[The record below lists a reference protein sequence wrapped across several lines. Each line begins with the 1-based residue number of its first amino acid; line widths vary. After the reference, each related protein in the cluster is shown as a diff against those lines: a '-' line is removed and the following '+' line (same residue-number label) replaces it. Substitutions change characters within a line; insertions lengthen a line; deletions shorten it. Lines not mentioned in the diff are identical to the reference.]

1 LNFEIISAG
10 ESALNFIGSYSEGE
24 TIGEAVKVF
33 ENTVYLKTGHDD
45 LICLTSKDVKAPM
58 NLNLNTPVDFL
69 KLDCISK
76 KAIRT
81 PTGLKLETIVFDT
94 KNSKIYP
101 TTKDYKMKNGLQNRI
116 LFVVDEINLLDTL
129 GSILDNHTPF
139 FNELSYAI
147 RTISESTQK
156 RDLMKLSN
164 QLSSIVGLGNRFT
177 PSGDDFIVGFLFCL
191 KRILFHTNH
200 YLKDELLPAELIR
213 KSSIGSSVLRYMV
226 LEKFFNRENKMLSQD
241 VLMNL
246 MRDHTSYPRSICSHE
261 VDSAD
266 DTPRSCTIAAMIQSL
281 NKRTMRITN
290 GCACESAFHEFTLS

>member
-1 LNFEIISAG
+1 MNFEIATAG
-10 ESALNFIGSYSEGE
+10 KSALNFIESYSEGE
-24 TIGEAVKVF
+24 TIGETVKVF

-101 TTKDYKMKNGLQNRI
+101 TTKDYEMKNGLRNRI
-116 LFVVDEINLLDTL
+116 LFSVDEINLLDTL
-129 GSILDNHTPF
+129 GSILDNHSPF
-139 FNELSYAI
+139 FNELSYSI
-147 RTISESTQK
+147 RSISESTQK

-164 QLSSIVGLGNRFT
+164 QLSGIVGLGNGFT

-191 KRILFHTNH
+191 NRILSSSNHKHGKFVIMGNTNWASKKFID
-200 YLKDELLPAELIR
+200 YSQNGIVIEPLEVFVNFLLSGENEI
-213 KSSIGSSVLRYMV
+213 KSSLMDLIQVGKSSGIDASIGAIIATVFVFDNDFR
-226 LEKFFNRENKMLSQD
+226 
-241 VLMNL
+241 NL
-246 MRDHTSYPRSICSHE
+246 ILTK
-261 VDSAD
+261 
-266 DTPRSCTIAAMIQSL
+266 L
-281 NKRTMRITN
+281 NFLK
-290 GCACESAFHEFTLS
+290 

>member
-1 LNFEIISAG
+1 MNFEIATAG
-10 ESALNFIGSYSEGE
+10 KSALNFIESYSEGE
-24 TIGEAVKVF
+24 TIGETVKVF

-101 TTKDYKMKNGLQNRI
+101 TTKDYEMKNGLRNRI
-116 LFVVDEINLLDTL
+116 LFSVDEINLLDTL
-129 GSILDNHTPF
+129 GSILDNHSPF
-139 FNELSYAI
+139 FNELSYSI
-147 RTISESTQK
+147 RSISESTQK

-164 QLSSIVGLGNRFT
+164 QLSGIVGLGNGFT

-191 KRILFHTNH
+191 NRILLCTNH
-200 YLKDELLPAELIR
+200 KDAKFVIMGNTNWASKKFIDYSQNGIVIEPLEMFVNFLLSGENETKFPLMDLIQVG
-213 KSSIGSSVLRYMV
+213 KSSGIDASIGAIIATVFVFDSDFR
-226 LEKFFNRENKMLSQD
+226 
-241 VLMNL
+241 NL
-246 MRDHTSYPRSICSHE
+246 ILTK
-261 VDSAD
+261 
-266 DTPRSCTIAAMIQSL
+266 L
-281 NKRTMRITN
+281 NFLK
-290 GCACESAFHEFTLS
+290 

>member
-1 LNFEIISAG
+1 MNFEIATAG
-10 ESALNFIGSYSEGE
+10 KSALNFIESYSEGE
-24 TIGEAVKVF
+24 TIGETVKVF

-101 TTKDYKMKNGLQNRI
+101 ITKNHEIKDGLQNRV
-116 LFVVDEINLLDTL
+116 LFSVDEINLLDTL
-129 GSILDNHTPF
+129 GSILDNYSPF
-139 FNELSYAI
+139 FNELSYSI
-147 RTISESTQK
+147 RLISESTQK

-164 QLSSIVGLGNRFT
+164 QLSGIVGLGNGFT

-191 KRILFHTNH
+191 NRILSSSNHKHGKFVIMGNTNWASKKFID
-200 YLKDELLPAELIR
+200 YSQNGIVIEPLEVFVNFLLSGENEI
-213 KSSIGSSVLRYMV
+213 KSSLMDLIQVGKSSGIDASIGAIIATVFVFDNDFR
-226 LEKFFNRENKMLSQD
+226 
-241 VLMNL
+241 NL
-246 MRDHTSYPRSICSHE
+246 ILTK
-261 VDSAD
+261 
-266 DTPRSCTIAAMIQSL
+266 L
-281 NKRTMRITN
+281 NFLK
-290 GCACESAFHEFTLS
+290 

>member
-1 LNFEIISAG
+1 LNFEIATAG
-10 ESALNFIGSYSEGE
+10 KSALNFIESYSEGE
-24 TIGEAVKVF
+24 TIGETVKVF

-101 TTKDYKMKNGLQNRI
+101 ITKNHEIKNGLQNRV
-116 LFVVDEINLLDTL
+116 LFSVDEINLLDTL
-129 GSILDNHTPF
+129 GSILDNHSPF
-139 FNELSYAI
+139 FNELSYSI
-147 RTISESTQK
+147 RSISESTQK

-164 QLSSIVGLGNRFT
+164 QLSGIVGLGNGFT

-191 KRILFHTNH
+191 NRILSSSNHKHGKFVIMGNTNWASKKFID
-200 YLKDELLPAELIR
+200 YSQNGIVIEPLDVFVNFLLSGENEI
-213 KSSIGSSVLRYMV
+213 KSSLMDLIQVGKSSGIDASIGAIIATVFVFDNDFR
-226 LEKFFNRENKMLSQD
+226 
-241 VLMNL
+241 NL
-246 MRDHTSYPRSICSHE
+246 ILTK
-261 VDSAD
+261 
-266 DTPRSCTIAAMIQSL
+266 L
-281 NKRTMRITN
+281 NFLK
-290 GCACESAFHEFTLS
+290 

>member
-1 LNFEIISAG
+1 ME
-10 ESALNFIGSYSEGE
+10 SYSEGE
-24 TIGEAVKVF
+24 TIGETVKVF

-101 TTKDYKMKNGLQNRI
+101 TTKDYEMKNGLRNRI
-116 LFVVDEINLLDTL
+116 LFSVDEINLLDTL
-129 GSILDNHTPF
+129 GSILDNHSPF
-139 FNELSYAI
+139 FNELSYSI
-147 RTISESTQK
+147 RSISESTQK

-164 QLSSIVGLGNRFT
+164 QLSGIVGLGNGFT

-191 KRILFHTNH
+191 NRILLCTNH
-200 YLKDELLPAELIR
+200 KDAKFVIMGNTNWASKKFIDYSQNGIVIEPLEMFVNFLLSGENETKFPLMDLIQVG
-213 KSSIGSSVLRYMV
+213 KSSGIDASIGAIIATVFVFDNDFR
-226 LEKFFNRENKMLSQD
+226 
-241 VLMNL
+241 NL
-246 MRDHTSYPRSICSHE
+246 ILTK
-261 VDSAD
+261 
-266 DTPRSCTIAAMIQSL
+266 L
-281 NKRTMRITN
+281 NFLK
-290 GCACESAFHEFTLS
+290 

>member
-1 LNFEIISAG
+1 MNFEIATAG
-10 ESALNFIGSYSEGE
+10 KSALNFIESYSEGE
-24 TIGEAVKVF
+24 TIGETVKVF

-101 TTKDYKMKNGLQNRI
+101 TTKDYKMKNGLQNRV
-116 LFVVDEINLLDTL
+116 LFSIDEINLLDTL
-129 GSILDNHTPF
+129 GSILDNHSPF
-139 FNELSYAI
+139 FNELSYSI
-147 RTISESTQK
+147 RSISESTQK

-164 QLSSIVGLGNRFT
+164 QLSGIVGLGNGFT

-191 KRILFHTNH
+191 NRILSCINHKDTKFVIMGNTNWASKKFIG
-200 YLKDELLPAELIR
+200 YSQNGIVIEPLELFVNFLLSGENKTKFPLMDLIQVG
-213 KSSIGSSVLRYMV
+213 KSSGIDASIGAIIATVFVFDNDFR
-226 LEKFFNRENKMLSQD
+226 
-241 VLMNL
+241 NL
-246 MRDHTSYPRSICSHE
+246 ILTK
-261 VDSAD
+261 
-266 DTPRSCTIAAMIQSL
+266 L
-281 NKRTMRITN
+281 NFLK
-290 GCACESAFHEFTLS
+290 

>member
-1 LNFEIISAG
+1 LNFEIATAG
-10 ESALNFIGSYSEGE
+10 KSALNFIESYSEGE
-24 TIGEAVKVF
+24 TIGETVKVF

-101 TTKDYKMKNGLQNRI
+101 ITKNHEIKNGLQNRV
-116 LFVVDEINLLDTL
+116 LFSVDEINLLDTL
-129 GSILDNHTPF
+129 GSILDNHSPF
-139 FNELSYAI
+139 FNELSYSI
-147 RTISESTQK
+147 RSISESTQK

-164 QLSSIVGLGNRFT
+164 QLSGIVGLGNGFT

-191 KRILFHTNH
+191 NRILLCTNH
-200 YLKDELLPAELIR
+200 KDAKFVIMGNTNWVSKKFIDYSQNGIVIEPLEMFVNFLLSGENEI
-213 KSSIGSSVLRYMV
+213 KSSLMDLIQVGKSSGIDASIGAIIATVFVFDNDFR
-226 LEKFFNRENKMLSQD
+226 
-241 VLMNL
+241 NL
-246 MRDHTSYPRSICSHE
+246 ILTK
-261 VDSAD
+261 
-266 DTPRSCTIAAMIQSL
+266 L
-281 NKRTMRITN
+281 NFLK
-290 GCACESAFHEFTLS
+290 

>member
-1 LNFEIISAG
+1 LNFEIATAG
-10 ESALNFIGSYSEGE
+10 KSALNFIESYSEGE
-24 TIGEAVKVF
+24 TIGETVKVF

-101 TTKDYKMKNGLQNRI
+101 ITKNHEIKNGLQNRV
-116 LFVVDEINLLDTL
+116 LFSVDEINLLDTL
-129 GSILDNHTPF
+129 GSILDNHSPF
-139 FNELSYAI
+139 FNELSYSI
-147 RTISESTQK
+147 RSISESTQK

-164 QLSSIVGLGNRFT
+164 QLSGIVGLGNGFT

-191 KRILFHTNH
+191 NRILSSSNHKHGKFVIMGNTNWASKKFID
-200 YLKDELLPAELIR
+200 YSQSGIVIEPLEVFVNFLLSGENEI
-213 KSSIGSSVLRYMV
+213 KSSLMDLIQVGKSSGIDASIGAIIATVFVFDNDFR
-226 LEKFFNRENKMLSQD
+226 
-241 VLMNL
+241 NL
-246 MRDHTSYPRSICSHE
+246 ILTK
-261 VDSAD
+261 
-266 DTPRSCTIAAMIQSL
+266 L
-281 NKRTMRITN
+281 NFLK
-290 GCACESAFHEFTLS
+290 

>member
-1 LNFEIISAG
+1 MNFEIATAG
-10 ESALNFIGSYSEGE
+10 KSALNFIESYSEGE
-24 TIGEAVKVF
+24 TIGETVKVF

-101 TTKDYKMKNGLQNRI
+101 ITKNHEIKDGLRNRV
-116 LFVVDEINLLDTL
+116 LFSVDEINHLDTL
-129 GSILDNHTPF
+129 GSILDNHSPF
-139 FNELSYAI
+139 FNELSYSI
-147 RTISESTQK
+147 RSISESTQK

-164 QLSSIVGLGNRFT
+164 QLSGIVGLGNGFT

-191 KRILFHTNH
+191 NRILSSSNHKHGKFVIMGNTNWASKKFID
-200 YLKDELLPAELIR
+200 YSQNGIVIEPLEVFVNFLLSGENEI
-213 KSSIGSSVLRYMV
+213 KSSLMDLIQVGKSSGIDASIGAIIATVFVFDNDFR
-226 LEKFFNRENKMLSQD
+226 
-241 VLMNL
+241 NL
-246 MRDHTSYPRSICSHE
+246 ILTK
-261 VDSAD
+261 
-266 DTPRSCTIAAMIQSL
+266 L
-281 NKRTMRITN
+281 NFLK
-290 GCACESAFHEFTLS
+290 

>member
-1 LNFEIISAG
+1 LNFEIATAG
-10 ESALNFIGSYSEGE
+10 KSALNFIESYSEGE
-24 TIGEAVKVF
+24 TIGETVKVF

-101 TTKDYKMKNGLQNRI
+101 ITKNHEIKDGLQNRV
-116 LFVVDEINLLDTL
+116 LFSVDEINLLDTL
-129 GSILDNHTPF
+129 GSILDNYSPF
-139 FNELSYAI
+139 FNELSYSI
-147 RTISESTQK
+147 RLISESTQK

-164 QLSSIVGLGNRFT
+164 QLSGIVGLGNGFT

-191 KRILFHTNH
+191 NRILSSSNHKHGKFVIMGNTNWASKKFID
-200 YLKDELLPAELIR
+200 YSQNGIVIEPLEVFVNFLLSGENEI
-213 KSSIGSSVLRYMV
+213 KSSLMDLIQVGKSSGIDASIGAIIATVFVFDNDFR
-226 LEKFFNRENKMLSQD
+226 
-241 VLMNL
+241 NL
-246 MRDHTSYPRSICSHE
+246 ILTK
-261 VDSAD
+261 
-266 DTPRSCTIAAMIQSL
+266 L
-281 NKRTMRITN
+281 NFLK
-290 GCACESAFHEFTLS
+290 

>member
-1 LNFEIISAG
+1 MNFEIATAG
-10 ESALNFIGSYSEGE
+10 KSALNFIESYSEGE
-24 TIGEAVKVF
+24 TIGETVKVF

-101 TTKDYKMKNGLQNRI
+101 TTKDYEMKNGLRNRI
-116 LFVVDEINLLDTL
+116 LFSVDEINILDTL
-129 GSILDNHTPF
+129 GSILDNHSPF
-139 FNELSYAI
+139 FNELSYSI
-147 RTISESTQK
+147 RSISESTQK

-164 QLSSIVGLGNRFT
+164 QLSGIVGLGNGFT

-191 KRILFHTNH
+191 NRILLCTNH
-200 YLKDELLPAELIR
+200 KDAKFVIMGNTNWASKKFIDYSQNGIVIEPLEMFVNFLLSGENETKFPLMDLLQIG
-213 KSSIGSSVLRYMV
+213 KSSGIDASIGAIIATVFVFDNDFR
-226 LEKFFNRENKMLSQD
+226 
-241 VLMNL
+241 NL
-246 MRDHTSYPRSICSHE
+246 ILTK
-261 VDSAD
+261 
-266 DTPRSCTIAAMIQSL
+266 L
-281 NKRTMRITN
+281 NFLK
-290 GCACESAFHEFTLS
+290 